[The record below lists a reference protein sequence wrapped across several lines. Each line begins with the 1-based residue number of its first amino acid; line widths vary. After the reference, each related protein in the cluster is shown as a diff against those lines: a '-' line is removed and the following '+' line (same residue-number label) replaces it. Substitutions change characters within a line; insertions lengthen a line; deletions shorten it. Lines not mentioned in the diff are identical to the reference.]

1 MKASL
6 ISTPPFLCLDSTAR
20 HIPIFYP
27 VKIIL
32 CFIQKFI
39 KYVAQKYIWLE
50 GKLIIEVIK
59 KTRAH
64 IAVNGRLP
72 QLQKFIG

>member
-6 ISTPPFLCLDSTAR
+6 ISTPQFLCLDSTAR
-20 HIPIFYP
+20 QIPIFYP

-50 GKLIIEVIK
+50 GKLIMEVIK
-59 KTRAH
+59 KTRTH
-64 IAVNGRLP
+64 IAVNGSFP

>member
-20 HIPIFYP
+20 QIPIFYR

-59 KTRAH
+59 KTRTH